1 MLLLADDS
9 SCHCSLALSLL
20 AGMTASGDQSTWST
34 CLSPPIRP
42 SRLVHMVA
50 ASGFP
55 GSAREREAQCRAFWM
70 PLFAVGLLT
79 SHLTQE
85 VAWLTQ
91 TQGVRNRFH
100 LLTGAAAVSHNK
112 SRCRKG
118 EIYDHFHNLPH
129 CWKQRKQFP
138 SVCYFTDR
146 SVLILWVCVCCV
158 YSITSNSLQL
168 YGL

>member
-100 LLTGAAAVSHNK
+100 LLTGAACHRTRVDVERERFTIISTTYHTAENK
-112 SRCRKG
+112 
-118 EIYDHFHNLPH
+118 E
-129 CWKQRKQFP
+129 
-138 SVCYFTDR
+138 
-146 SVLILWVCVCCV
+146 
-158 YSITSNSLQL
+158 SNSLLSATSQTDPF
-168 YGL
+168 